1 MTPENQKRDRVR
13 LGSRELVRLSAVT
26 LTKAQAEVFFNM
38 LAMNAT
44 EPSDV
49 DYKEQLALHDK
60 FTKARKPNP

>member
-1 MTPENQKRDRVR
+1 MTPKNQKRDRVR

-44 EPSDV
+44 EPTDV
-49 DYKEQLALHDK
+49 DYKEQSALHAK
-60 FTKARKPNP
+60 FTKARKPNK